1 MIIPG
6 RGQYKETGVGRLQLE
21 GDLLE
26 QSLKKYQTN
35 NSSCRSPSSN
45 MYNERVPVPLERC
58 SSNFSTSSIE
68 AATFGLGGGSSSYS
82 YHTRRRD
89 SQQELH
95 FGRSCWK
102 KTGLG

>member
-1 MIIPG
+1 M
-6 RGQYKETGVGRLQLE
+6 QLE

-26 QSLKKYQTN
+26 QSPKKYQRN
-35 NSSCRSPSSN
+35 NSPFRFLISSN

-68 AATFGLGGGSSSYS
+68 AATFGLGGGSSSYA
-82 YHTRRRD
+82 YHSRRRD

-95 FGRSCWK
+95 FGRSCLK
-102 KTGLG
+102 KNRARLKGVPQVW